1 MLLGQPSAS
10 CPLLAE
16 CVVTAASVTIS
27 LLHVVDVVVVC
38 MHDHSELLMPVLTTE
53 AAFLSSVLLMRVR
66 INDGYISA
74 VGNVSFDSAK
84 DVPWP

>member
-1 MLLGQPSAS
+1 
-10 CPLLAE
+10 
-16 CVVTAASVTIS
+16 
-27 LLHVVDVVVVC
+27 
-38 MHDHSELLMPVLTTE
+38 MHDHTVLLMPVLTTE
-53 AAFLSSVLLMRVR
+53 AAFLSSVLLMRAR